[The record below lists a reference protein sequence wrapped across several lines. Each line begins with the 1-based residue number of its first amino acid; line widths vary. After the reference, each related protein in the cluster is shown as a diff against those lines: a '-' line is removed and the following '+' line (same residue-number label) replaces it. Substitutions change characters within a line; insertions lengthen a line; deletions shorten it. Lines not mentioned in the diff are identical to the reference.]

1 MKKILAII
9 VSVIIATIVVDGVAS
24 HLRTNNPLVSTMSEE
39 VEAVI
44 TNAYMGP
51 YGGRVY
57 VEYDGISLHWE
68 DNSLYETYK
77 DHIGETV
84 RCYLITRTF
93 EDGKINRTLVY
104 NENLITTDEETFNY
118 EQTSSQY

>member
-9 VSVIIATIVVDGVAS
+9 VSVIVATIVVDGVAS
-24 HLRTNNPLVSTMSEE
+24 HLKTNNPLVSTISEE

-44 TNAYMGP
+44 TNAYMSP
-51 YGGRVY
+51 HVGRVY
-57 VEYDGISLHWE
+57 VEYDDISLRWE
-68 DNSLYETYK
+68 DNDLYETYK

-93 EDGKINRTLVY
+93 ENGKTTRKLVY
-104 NENLITTDEETFNY
+104 NESLITNEEETFNY
-118 EQTSSQY
+118 